1 MLFTTPT
8 FLFLF
13 LPMFIL
19 VYYLAPDRGYWR
31 NHIALLASLLFF
43 SWAEPV
49 YVFFL
54 IASVYIDY
62 RISNLISTNSAL
74 PLSKKRLLFWIGVLL
89 NVTVLIAFKYTTFII
104 SEVLVPLKLYSG
116 QRPETNFPLLMGISF
131 ITFHKISYLVDSF
144 KGRAVPSGS
153 FYDCALYIFLFPKLI
168 SGPII
173 RYHDIGDQI
182 HRRIYTSSSFLVG
195 CFRFAIGFSKKVLIA
210 DPLGLVADRIFA
222 LPTGELA
229 VWYAWAGAF
238 SYMLQIYFDFSGY
251 SDMAIGLGRM
261 MGFRFPENFNR
272 PYTSLSITEFWR
284 RWHIT
289 LSSWMRLYLYI
300 PLGGNRVSKARS
312 FANLWIV
319 FIMSGLWHGAN
330 WTFVAWGAYYGLF
343 LCIEKY
349 VSEMVPA
356 VKDRLPSLVRFLMTM
371 LIVLFGWVIFRSPT
385 LSYAVNYLKVM
396 SGLSNP
402 ESYVQPW
409 GLLFGNRDLF
419 LLFIGSIIVFF
430 KAPGQYLKLPAWFSS
445 AWSESMTL
453 GGGGGQISMTFLA
466 TIALFL
472 VSVMAM
478 LSSEYVPFL
487 YFRF

>member
-13 LPMFIL
+13 LPIFIL
-19 VYYLAPDRGYWR
+19 VYYLTPDRGEWR
-31 NHIALLASLLFF
+31 NYIALIASILFF

-49 YVFFL
+49 YMFFL
-54 IASVYIDY
+54 IAAVYIDY
-62 RISNLISTNSAL
+62 LISNLISKNSAL
-74 PLSKKRLLFWIGVLL
+74 SPARKSLLLWIGVLL
-89 NVTVLIAFKYTTFII
+89 NVAVLIAFKYTTFII
-104 SEVLVPLKLYSG
+104 SEVLLPLKLYSS
-116 QRPETNFPLLMGISF
+116 QRPEANFPLLLGISF

-144 KGRAVPSGS
+144 KGRVVPSGS

-173 RYHDIGDQI
+173 RYHDIDYQI
-182 HRRIYTSSSFLVG
+182 NHRTYASRSFLVG
-195 CFRFAIGFSKKVLIA
+195 CFRFSIGFSKKVLIA

-222 LPTGELA
+222 LPVSELLI
-229 VWYAWAGAF
+229 WYAWAGAF
-238 SYMLQIYFDFSGY
+238 AYMLQIYFDFSGY

-261 MGFRFPENFNR
+261 IGFRFPENFNR
-272 PYTSLSITEFWR
+272 PYTSVSITEFWR

-300 PLGGNRVSKARS
+300 PLGGNRVSKTRS
-312 FANLWIV
+312 FVNLWIV
-319 FIMSGLWHGAN
+319 FLISGLWHGAN
-330 WTFVAWGAYYGLF
+330 WTFLVWGAYYGLF

-349 VSEMVPA
+349 ASEIVPA
-356 VKDRLPSLVRFLMTM
+356 AKDYLPSFARFLLTM
-371 LIVLFGWVIFRSPT
+371 IIVIFGWVIFRSAT
-385 LSYAVNYLKVM
+385 LSYAIDFMKVM
-396 SGLSNP
+396 VGFSQP
-402 ESYVQPW
+402 QSYIQPW

-419 LLFIGSIIVFF
+419 LLFIGAIIVFV
-430 KAPGQYLKLPAWFSS
+430 KVPNKYRKLPNWLSCV
-445 AWSESMTL
+445 WSESMTVY
-453 GGGGGQISMTFLA
+453 GTGGQISMTFLA